1 MSDVKQDVDQGITAA
16 VVMGQPI
23 DRQAAAAAEPAAIP
37 APQPTLIRNGE
48 LQVDTW
54 RRFTPS
60 DDQKL
65 PADNGDWLVPLT
77 VWLEAHAQLR
87 TRQHPVGIF
96 LQPADEP
103 LELADHGAF
112 DATGVALI
120 AIDFPQY
127 TDGRGYSIAQILR
140 TRLKY
145 AGELR
150 AVGDVMIDTIHYQ
163 ARCGFD
169 SFLLKPGHRPE
180 EALAA
185 FNAFTVHYQQ
195 TYPKP
200 RQVA

>member
-1 MSDVKQDVDQGITAA
+1 MSEVTSDVGLPDS
-16 VVMGQPI
+16 
-23 DRQAAAAAEPAAIP
+23 AAAGLAA
-37 APQPTLIRNGE
+37 APSATLIRDGA

-54 RRFTPS
+54 QRFVPAEGEAEA
-60 DDQKL
+60 L
-65 PADNGDWLVPLT
+65 PADDGDWLVPLP
-77 VWLEAHAQLR
+77 VWLASKDALR

-96 LQPADEP
+96 LEPADEP
-103 LELADHGAF
+103 LELADHDVF

-145 AGELR
+145 TGELR

-163 ARCGFD
+163 ARVGFD

>member
-1 MSDVKQDVDQGITAA
+1 MSDVNAA
-16 VVMGQPI
+16 V
-23 DRQAAAAAEPAAIP
+23 AEANTAT
-37 APQPTLIRNGE
+37 ATLIRNGRLE
-48 LQVDTW
+48 VDTW
-54 RRFTPS
+54 QRFVPTEGEGEGAA
-60 DDQKL
+60 QHL
-65 PADNGDWLVPLT
+65 PADDGDWLVPLPL
-77 VWLEAHAQLR
+77 WLASKDVLH

-96 LQPADEP
+96 LEPADEP
-103 LELADHGAF
+103 LELADHDVF
-112 DATGVALI
+112 DASGVALI

-145 AGELR
+145 EGELR

-163 ARCGFD
+163 ARVGFD